1 MKDQDLQALI
11 AYRLQRAAEALEEA
25 QIMQEIGHWNTCAN
39 RLYYAA
45 FYAVSALL
53 IHDGLTAAKHS
64 GIKALFNQHYVKP
77 GKIPKTMGRLY
88 NRLFDLRQEGDYLD
102 FVALSAENVAPLVA
116 ATADFI
122 AYLRALLNAEEDAN
136 PDRRDKP

>member
-1 MKDQDLQALI
+1 MRKDDLQALI
-11 AYRLQRAAEALEEA
+11 AYRLQRAEETLEEA
-25 QIMQEIGHWNTCAN
+25 RVMQNIGHWNTCAN

-53 IHDGLTAAKHS
+53 AKDEHSATKHS
-64 GIKALFNQHYVKP
+64 GIKALFNRHYVKT
-77 GKIPKTMGRLY
+77 GKVSKEKGRLY

-102 FVALSAENVAPLVA
+102 FVSLEQATVEPLVD

-122 AYLRALLNAEEDAN
+122 RTIRLLLG
-136 PDRRDKP
+136 